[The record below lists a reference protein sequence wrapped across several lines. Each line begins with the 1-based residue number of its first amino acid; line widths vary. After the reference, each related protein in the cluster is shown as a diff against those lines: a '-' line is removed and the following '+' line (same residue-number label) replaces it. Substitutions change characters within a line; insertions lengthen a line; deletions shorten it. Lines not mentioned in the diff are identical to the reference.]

1 MELLSENDSFANA
14 ALYYSESKTGF
25 GTAPVSAYT
34 ELEPIGK
41 FEGKNIFLIEI
52 SSKSAQYWKLC
63 LTPEAGQQVSI
74 AELCFTSDNGNFLS
88 ESTVTTDTSDG
99 QAEKVKDHSVFS
111 YWTVR
116 DREKTLYI
124 DLEQSQTI
132 NYIEIFENAESLA
145 NIQVFV
151 GDLSDGEVS

>member
-111 YWTVR
+111 YWTVG
-116 DREKTLYI
+116 DREKRCILTWNSRRQL
-124 DLEQSQTI
+124 TI
-132 NYIEIFENAESLA
+132 LKFLRM
-145 NIQVFV
+145 
-151 GDLSDGEVS
+151 